1 MKKVVILS
9 GSGISVESGIPT
21 FRAAADAMWKNYDV
35 KKVWYIRL
43 GNAYNKIK

>member
-21 FRAAADAMWKNYDV
+21 FIAAADAMWENYDV
-35 KKVWYIRL
+35 KKNMYAFSMDV
-43 GNAYNKIK
+43 